1 MKQSELR
8 QLIREEISKV
18 LNEAAGIR
26 LGVSEMDMI
35 QKSLITTNIDLSLAQ
50 EMKSYIDLMHKDEYV
65 STEKEKEMEKL
76 LYSKKE
82 GILNSLKDTMKTRK
96 TPYASNLVSNLANR
110 FQDLVDGKL
119 DFIHID

>member
-1 MKQSELR
+1 MKKSELR
-8 QLIREEISKV
+8 QLIREEIRKV

-65 STEKEKEMEKL
+65 STKKEKAMEKL

>member
-8 QLIREEISKV
+8 QIIREEVKNA

-35 QKSLITTNIDLSLAQ
+35 QKSLITTNIDSSLAQ

-65 STEKEKEMEKL
+65 STEKEKAMEKL